1 VDEALLAAYLVTDYR
16 IRLPQG
22 GVASLRIGAPP
33 PSALLQL
40 TQGAPWAVITAWNP
54 RSQPMPRAWNRRAQ
68 RFLLA
73 ELHAHPDIRAIRAAV
88 GVGAGGWRESSLL
101 VIGADAASLR
111 ALCARHGQHAFIA
124 GEGETTPRLCWTDDA
139 P

>member
-1 VDEALLAAYLVTDYR
+1 MDEALLAAYLATDYR
-16 IRLPQG
+16 VRLPQG

-40 TQGAPWAVITAWNP
+40 TKGAPWAVLTAWNP

-68 RFLLA
+68 RLLLA
-73 ELHAHPDIRAIRAAV
+73 DLRAHPDICAIRAAV
-88 GVGAGGWRESSLL
+88 GAGANGWRESSLL

-111 ALCARHGQHAFIA
+111 MLCLRHDQHAFVA
-124 GEGETTPRLCWTDDA
+124 GEGDTPPRLCWTDGA

>member
-1 VDEALLAAYLVTDYR
+1 MDEALLAAYLATDYR

-68 RFLLA
+68 RLLLA

-88 GVGAGGWRESSLL
+88 GVGASGWRESSLL
-101 VIGADAASLR
+101 VIGPDAASLHS
-111 ALCARHGQHAFIA
+111 LCAGHGQHAFVA
-124 GEGETTPRLCWTDDA
+124 GEGETPPRLCWTDDA

>member
-1 VDEALLAAYLVTDYR
+1 MDEALLAAYLATDYR

-22 GVASLRIGAPP
+22 GVASLRSGAPP

-54 RSQPMPRAWNRRAQ
+54 RSQSMPRAWNRRAQ

-73 ELHAHPDIRAIRAAV
+73 ELHAHPDIRAIRAAI

-101 VIGADAASLR
+101 VIGADTASLR

-124 GEGETTPRLCWTDDA
+124 GEGETPPRLCWTDDA

>member
-1 VDEALLAAYLVTDYR
+1 MDEALLAAYLATDYR

-54 RSQPMPRAWNRRAQ
+54 RSQPMSRACNRRAQ
-68 RFLLA
+68 HRLLA
-73 ELHAHPDIRAIRAAV
+73 ELRACPDIRAIRAAV

-101 VIGADAASLR
+101 VVGADEAGLR

-124 GEGETTPRLCWTDDA
+124 GEGATPPRLCWTDD
-139 P
+139 PP

>member
-1 VDEALLAAYLVTDYR
+1 MDEALLPAYLATDYR

-68 RFLLA
+68 HLLLA
-73 ELHAHPDIRAIRAAV
+73 ELHARPDIGAIRAAV
-88 GVGAGGWRESSLL
+88 GLGAGGWRESSLL
-101 VIGADAASLR
+101 VVGADAASLR
-111 ALCARHGQHAFIA
+111 ALCTRHGQYAFIA
-124 GEGETTPRLCWTDDA
+124 GEGETPPRLCWTNDA